1 MALNFNAIDRSASF
15 NPIQAFPLDKRSYFE
30 SYDAA
35 LAAAQIAEEAGSSN
49 VVYYY
54 GQTVSVYTAPVVADP
69 ENNIEAQDG
78 YATLYIIQPDQ
89 TLKEVGSVPLGDNV
103 SVEISEDGE
112 IELKGFGKEYY
123 RYNTISK
130 ESAIADGAAAHPL
143 RWYKEE
149 VEGSAPTFYQSKE
162 VDGAYAWVAIT
173 APTSDYLKVEGFIA
187 GLEPKVV
194 SEDGA
199 LALAWFEPNPTT
211 VEGLASQITSLSA
224 TVQDVQ
230 TASGNN
236 TQAINKINGADA
248 GKSMREVAH
257 EEANLVATAAMEF
270 KGAIYELPTGLGK
283 AETGHFYKVA
293 KDIYVTSTAH
303 IDNINKHFNF
313 DTPEGTEE
321 YEIDLSRYQVPEKGQ
336 IILEDIV
343 DDPAYASYAPSFK
356 VKIKY
361 QFNYAYGD
369 QEDDWSEIYETEYY
383 SEDNQGR
390 FNYDIGNASGYYYH
404 IVSLVIQANSNV
416 SFDWTGTTLQA
427 VWVAE
432 IDPIDTTVIEQGA
445 SIVWDGGK
453 WYVIPSGDA
462 VEDTWRKITKTYI
475 NEEGE
480 KVTETVSN
488 RATLDIK
495 PGFADFVLTDT
506 KATLDL
512 TPFEVRTVK
521 ADESTGNVVTEVTL
535 NDKGEIIVSKGNI
548 EVPTIPDI
556 VITPADGDVD
566 TEDLVSVIT
575 KATATGHTITPEFV
589 NVPTQAYVEKLIDG
603 IVIPTIPDITV
614 NEKAAEEV
622 TGIAVVTK
630 VETNEDDGHKLDV
643 TFSDI
648 PRATATALGLV
659 KSSEEQKKDKVK
671 VENDGT
677 MTVVDLNVNKLYQTA
692 GEFMY
697 INGGNAAANGA
708 SNA

>member
-1 MALNFNAIDRSASF
+1 MALNFNAIDRGASF
-15 NPIQAFPLDKRSYFE
+15 NPTSAFPLDKRAYFE

-35 LAAAQIAEEAGSSN
+35 LAAARIAEEAGSTN

-54 GQTVSVYTAPVVADP
+54 GQTVSVYTPPVVADP

-78 YATLYIIQPDQ
+78 YATLYIIQPNQ

-130 ESAIADGAAAHPL
+130 EDAIKDGAAAHPL

-162 VDGAYAWVAIT
+162 VDGAYAWVAIA
-173 APTSDYLKVEGFIA
+173 APTSDYLKIEGFIA

-194 SEDGA
+194 SEDGT

-248 GKSMREVAH
+248 GKSMREVAR
-257 EEANLVATAAMEF
+257 EEALKVETAAMEF
-270 KGAIYELPTGLGK
+270 MGAITELPTGLTEDNK
-283 AETGHFYKVA
+283 GHFYKA
-293 KDIYVTSTAH
+293 ANDISVDAATVTGPLQDGTYSLQGNAPISGKIYTEILKATEGATFSEATVTLIFDPLVVDPSNLSGYSAHEESFTITSSTLSIDYDWSDVEVGGTDPRPNKIKIEYVPYS
-303 IDNINKHFNF
+303 DEPLNF
-313 DTPEGTEE
+313 VCLTNVEP
-321 YEIDLSRYQVPEKGQ
+321 IDLAVIKKG
-336 IILEDIV
+336 DSV
-343 DDPAYASYAPSFK
+343 
-356 VKIKY
+356 
-361 QFNYAYGD
+361 
-369 QEDDWSEIYETEYY
+369 
-383 SEDNQGR
+383 
-390 FNYDIGNASGYYYH
+390 
-404 IVSLVIQANSNV
+404 
-416 SFDWTGTTLQA
+416 
-427 VWVAE
+427 VWNGHV
-432 IDPIDTTVIEQGA
+432 
-445 SIVWDGGK
+445 
-453 WYVIPSGDA
+453 WYVIPSGDDI
-462 VEDTWRKITKTYI
+462 EDTWRTITKTYI

-480 KVTETVSN
+480 EVTETVSN
-488 RATLDIK
+488 KAALDIK
-495 PGFADFVLTDT
+495 PGFADFELTDT

-521 ADESTGNVVTEVTL
+521 ADESTGNVITGVTL
-535 NDKGEIIVSKGNI
+535 NDNGEIIVSKGNI

-556 VITPADGDVD
+556 VITPTDGDAD
-566 TEDLVSVIT
+566 TDDLVSVIT

-589 NVPTQAYVEKLIDG
+589 NVPTKAYVEKLIDD

-614 NEKAAEEV
+614 NPIAAEQV
-622 TGIAVVTK
+622 TGIAVITK
-630 VETNEDDGHKLDV
+630 VETNAEDGHKLDV

-648 PRATATALGLV
+648 PRATAAALGLV

-671 VENDGT
+671 VEDDGT

-697 INGGNAAANGA
+697 LNGGNATANGA